1 MEPSCEDS
9 KTGCN
14 SDMRSYKGYFFR
26 WLASTMQVAPW
37 TREKIMPV
45 LKTSAAA
52 AVKTCTGGANGR
64 FCGFSWKKGAF
75 DGIMGAGQQMNTL
88 AALTTLLI
96 DQTPPPLTNAT
107 GGTSTGDVNA
117 GSKEPLIKP
126 MSPITGGDRAG
137 AGILTALMIA
147 GCLGAFAWMS
157 TDGIE

>member
-1 MEPSCEDS
+1 
-9 KTGCN
+9 
-14 SDMRSYKGYFFR
+14 MRSYKGYFFR

-37 TREKIMPV
+37 TREKILPK
-45 LKTSAAA
+45 LKLSAAA

-96 DQTPPPLTNAT
+96 DQTPPPLTNGT
-107 GGTSTGDVNA
+107 GGTSAGDVNA

-126 MSPITGGDRAG
+126 MTPITGGDRAG

-157 TDGIE
+157 SDGIE